1 MLVLEGAPWRVS
13 ARDSTSGGDAQ
24 LPETNFMNDKA
35 FVDTNIL
42 VYAHDRIS
50 GIKND
55 RARALI
61 EKLWSTGGGVIST
74 QVLQELCIN
83 LRRKSAN
90 PLTVEETRSLIEDY
104 LKWEIVVN
112 TPTSVIEALAN
123 ETRYQI
129 SFWDALIIHAAESAS
144 AAILY
149 SEDLSDGQI
158 YGSVR
163 VVNPLTESASD

>member
-1 MLVLEGAPWRVS
+1 
-13 ARDSTSGGDAQ
+13 
-24 LPETNFMNDKA
+24 MNDKA

-42 VYAHDRIS
+42 VYAHDRVS
-50 GIKND
+50 GNKNN
-55 RARALI
+55 RAKALI
-61 EKLWSTGGGVIST
+61 ENLWSTGCGVIST
-74 QVLQELCIN
+74 QVLQEACIN

-90 PLTVEETRSLIEDY
+90 PLTVKETQSLIEDY
-104 LKWEIVVN
+104 MKWEIVVN

-129 SFWDALIIHAAESAS
+129 SFWDALILHAAESAG

-149 SEDLSDGQI
+149 SEDFSNGQI

-163 VVNPLTESASD
+163 VVNPLTDSATD